1 MQGLDD
7 VEQLASGFSSSCAVS
22 ATGTVACWGQNYNG
36 QLGNG
41 STTSSP
47 VPVDVAGITTAV
59 SVSIKDSH
67 ACALL
72 ADTTVKCWGRNG
84 EGQLGDGTTTD
95 SPTPVAVS
103 DLSGVASLAAGF
115 EGTCAILSDGTV
127 RCWGSNQFAF
137 LGGGSTDPY
146 STVPVTVPGIGTA
159 VEVSSGYQICVRL
172 ANHSVI
178 CWGIIDADAYS
189 AAATTEGGGGSAP
202 ALVPGIT
209 DAAALTEGMFSQC
222 AVRLNHKVACWG
234 LAMMGGLGN
243 GHSPILTSPDLPAQG
258 LTDATAVASGSLF
271 SCALRATKAVMC
283 WGVGPFGDGATSQYK
298 ASFVPSSV
306 PGATDI
312 TAFDVGSEH
321 GCAVITGG
329 AVKCLGRNDYGQ
341 LGDGSTDDS
350 YLAMLNVS
358 GISDASSVATGR
370 SHSCALRAGGTVACW
385 GHNGDRQLGDGT
397 TDNSAN
403 PVTVDGVSNATQ
415 IAAGRDST
423 CARIAD
429 GTVFCWGYGLSGP
442 SEVTGIS
449 TATQVTVGRDFA
461 CALLADHTVDCW
473 GGNGDHQ
480 LGDGTTNDSSTP
492 VVVGGLSD
500 ATAVDAGDGWACALV
515 DGGSV
520 RCWGGFMEMIRPSGS
535 TDPTLPVAGI
545 TGATDITVGEVN
557 ACVAL
562 TDGTASCWGYEWYG
576 SGAFGDGEGPVGH
589 GQQKVASDVVGLD
602 GVWTG
607 LPDPPTDEPPTD
619 DPPADDPPADDPPV
633 DEPPVVV
640 NPTPNPGPKPP
651 TPRVLPP
658 TLKPAAT
665 VRLVGNKLTFS
676 NYIMASR
683 IKACPR
689 RVTITVRAGSR
700 SARLHSPKV
709 KRIGKTCRLNGSV
722 AVPRAFTKSRKI
734 KVSVSGNHLR
744 QRTAIVPRTLS

>member
-1 MQGLDD
+1 MIRVALPLLVLLAAGALAPAAAQAEGGMGRTCVVKTDHTVWCWGSNSSGMLGSALLASAVPVQISSIDDAVAVTGSGSFSCILRTDSTVECWGDNSSGQLGDGTTNSSNTPVTVQGLDD

-95 SPTPVAVS
+95 SLLQWPSATFRALRRSPR
-103 DLSGVASLAAGF
+103 ASREPARFSATAPCAG
-115 EGTCAILSDGTV
+115 
-127 RCWGSNQFAF
+127 WGSNPFAF

-222 AVRLNHKVACWG
+222 AVQLNHKVACWG

-415 IAAGRDST
+415 IAAGRDFNL
-423 CARIAD
+423 RPHRRRHRLLL
-429 GTVFCWGYGLSGP
+429 GLWLVRPKRSH
-442 SEVTGIS
+442 
-449 TATQVTVGRDFA
+449 R
-461 CALLADHTVDCW
+461 
-473 GGNGDHQ
+473 HQ
-480 LGDGTTNDSSTP
+480 HRY
-492 VVVGGLSD
+492 
-500 ATAVDAGDGWACALV
+500 A
-515 DGGSV
+515 
-520 RCWGGFMEMIRPSGS
+520 
-535 TDPTLPVAGI
+535 
-545 TGATDITVGEVN
+545 
-557 ACVAL
+557 
-562 TDGTASCWGYEWYG
+562 
-576 SGAFGDGEGPVGH
+576 GH
-589 GQQKVASDVVGLD
+589 GR
-602 GVWTG
+602 
-607 LPDPPTDEPPTD
+607 
-619 DPPADDPPADDPPV
+619 
-633 DEPPVVV
+633 
-640 NPTPNPGPKPP
+640 
-651 TPRVLPP
+651 PRLCVC
-658 TLKPAAT
+658 AACRPHR
-665 VRLVGNKLTFS
+665 RLLGW
-676 NYIMASR
+676 
-683 IKACPR
+683 
-689 RVTITVRAGSR
+689 
-700 SARLHSPKV
+700 
-709 KRIGKTCRLNGSV
+709 
-722 AVPRAFTKSRKI
+722 
-734 KVSVSGNHLR
+734 
-744 QRTAIVPRTLS
+744 